1 MSISRSAKSPD
12 MFDLT
17 ISVFVEQSRG
27 CWSNVHDISM
37 QRDIYVAWV
46 PHAIQCIQNVH
57 RNAERSHPLSRL
69 ERKSRS
75 AKSPDMLSL
84 TISVFIEE
92 SRGCWWSL
100 CLLVVMSRP
109 RLPRWSQGETLG
121 YLHICDSSSDSR
133 EMDFTSILLPW
144 LQPMKSFC
152 KGWIRP
158 HRSMLFTLASGT
170 LRISGDMSDG
180 SNMSCNSKCQRVRT
194 CWET

>member
-1 MSISRSAKSPD
+1 
-12 MFDLT
+12 
-17 ISVFVEQSRG
+17 
-27 CWSNVHDISM
+27 M
-37 QRDIYVAWV
+37 QRPWHKHATWHLWFEACNVTFVVWV
-46 PHAIQCIQNVH
+46 PHAIHCIQNVH

-121 YLHICDSSSDSR
+121 YLHICDFSSDSR
-133 EMDFTSILLPW
+133 ESRLHVDTAAMASADEILWQGLDPTA
-144 LQPMKSFC
+144 QKHAFY
-152 KGWIRP
+152 
-158 HRSMLFTLASGT
+158 SGIWDT
-170 LRISGDMSDG
+170 KD
-180 SNMSCNSKCQRVRT
+180 QWWHVR
-194 CWET
+194 WFEYVVQQ